1 MFLTLNG
8 KNISFNQGESYLDIL
23 KRFSPGS
30 RALGVRVG
38 GNTLP
43 LTAHPSGG
51 EEAAS
56 LTIADSEGAMIYER
70 SLRFIFLLAVHRL
83 YPARRVRIEHSLGNG
98 VYCEVRGEGKA
109 LTSAEVAAIKR
120 EMRAIV
126 SADLPFAC
134 HALTKREAIAY
145 FEKNGERDKVELL
158 RYRPY
163 NTFTLYQLGEM
174 MEYFY
179 GVMAPSTGAID
190 VFDLS
195 LYLPGLVLQLPDP
208 ENPSVPSPVRQLPKL
223 VNAFAESARWNGIL
237 GCSNAADLN
246 ALTQSGRLREFIRVN
261 EALHEKSIS
270 RIADAFVESGARV
283 ILIAGPSSS
292 GKTTFANRLY
302 IALRVLGLR
311 PTAISL
317 DDYYLDRDA
326 IPVDENGQRDFE
338 RLDTLDVPLFND
350 HLVRLLQGETV
361 DAPLF
366 DFPNGRRSDKT
377 HAIHVDADQPI
388 IIEGIHGLN
397 DELTRD
403 IARNLKFKIYISALT
418 TLNLDDH
425 NRIRTTEAR
434 LLRRMVRD
442 YHFRGTSPEQTMEMW
457 PSVRRG
463 EEKYIFPYQEDADVM
478 FNSSLVYEIAILK
491 KYVYPMLV
499 KLTPDSPHYTMAHR
513 LLKFLNYFQPADVE
527 DEIPLNS
534 ILREFIGGCCFYRDE
549 EN

>member
-1 MFLTLNG
+1 MQMTLN
-8 KNISFNQGESYLDIL
+8 NHVVSFNPGENYLDIL
-23 KRFSPGS
+23 KHHDPLC
-30 RALGVRVG
+30 RALGIRVG

-43 LTAHPSGG
+43 LTALPVSG
-51 EEAAS
+51 ENAAT
-56 LTIADSEGAMIYER
+56 LTLADLEGRMIYER

-83 YPARRVRIEHSLGNG
+83 YPTRRVRIEHSLGNG
-98 VYCEVRGEGKA
+98 VYCEVRGDKKA

-126 SADLPFAC
+126 SADLPFVC
-134 HALTKREAIAY
+134 HTLSKREAIAY
-145 FEKNGERDKVELL
+145 FEKNGEMDKVELL
-158 RYRPY
+158 KYRPY

-179 GVMAPSTGAID
+179 GVMAPSSGAID

-208 ENPSVPSPVRQLPKL
+208 AHPETASPVRQLPKL
-223 VNAFAESARWNGIL
+223 TGVFAESARWNSIL

-246 ALTQSGRLREFIRVN
+246 ALTQTGRLREFIRIN

-270 RIADAFVESGARV
+270 RIADTFAASGARV

-311 PTAISL
+311 PIAISL
-317 DDYYLDRDA
+317 DDYYLNRDL

-377 HAIHVDADQPI
+377 HTIHVDADQPI

-418 TLNLDDH
+418 SLNLDDH

-442 YHFRGTSPEQTMEMW
+442 HHFRGTPPEQTMEMW

-491 KYVYPMLV
+491 KYVYPMLI

-534 ILREFIGGCCFYRDE
+534 ILREFIGGCCFYRDD
-549 EN
+549 N

>member
-1 MFLTLNG
+1 MQMTLN
-8 KNISFNQGESYLDIL
+8 NHVVSFNPGENYLDIL
-23 KRFSPGS
+23 KHHDPLC
-30 RALGVRVG
+30 RALGIRVG

-43 LTAHPSGG
+43 LTALPVSG
-51 EEAAS
+51 ENAAA
-56 LTIADSEGAMIYER
+56 LTLADLEGRMIYER

-83 YPARRVRIEHSLGNG
+83 YPTRRVRIEHSLGNG
-98 VYCEVRGEGKA
+98 VYCEVRGDKKA

-126 SADLPFAC
+126 SADLPFVC
-134 HALTKREAIAY
+134 HTLSKREAIAY
-145 FEKNGERDKVELL
+145 FEKNGEMDKVELL
-158 RYRPY
+158 KYRPY

-179 GVMAPSTGAID
+179 GVMAPSSGAID

-208 ENPSVPSPVRQLPKL
+208 AHPETASPVRQLPKL
-223 VNAFAESARWNGIL
+223 TGVFAESARWNSIL

-246 ALTQSGRLREFIRVN
+246 ALTQTGRLREFIRIN

-270 RIADAFVESGARV
+270 RIADTFAASGARV

-311 PTAISL
+311 PIAISL
-317 DDYYLDRDA
+317 DDYYLNRDL

-377 HAIHVDADQPI
+377 HTIHVDADQPI

-418 TLNLDDH
+418 SLNLDDH

-442 YHFRGTSPEQTMEMW
+442 HHFRGTPPEQTMEMW

-463 EEKYIFPYQEDADVM
+463 EEKYIFPYQEEADVM

-491 KYVYPMLV
+491 KYVYPMLI

-534 ILREFIGGCCFYRDE
+534 ILREFIGGCCFYRDD
-549 EN
+549 N

>member
-1 MFLTLNG
+1 MQMTLN
-8 KNISFNQGESYLDIL
+8 NHVVSFNPGENYLDIL
-23 KRFSPGS
+23 KHHDPLC
-30 RALGVRVG
+30 RALGIRVG

-43 LTAHPSGG
+43 LTALPVSG
-51 EEAAS
+51 ENAAA
-56 LTIADSEGAMIYER
+56 LTLADLEGRMIYER

-83 YPARRVRIEHSLGNG
+83 YPTRRVRIEHSLGNG
-98 VYCEVRGEGKA
+98 VYCEVRGDKKA

-126 SADLPFAC
+126 SADLPFVC
-134 HALTKREAIAY
+134 HTLSKREAIAY
-145 FEKNGERDKVELL
+145 FEKNGEMDKVELL
-158 RYRPY
+158 KYRPY

-179 GVMAPSTGAID
+179 GVMAPSSGSID

-208 ENPSVPSPVRQLPKL
+208 AHPETASPVRQLPKL
-223 VNAFAESARWNGIL
+223 TGVFAESARWNSIL

-246 ALTQSGRLREFIRVN
+246 ALTQTGRLREFIRIN

-270 RIADAFVESGARV
+270 RIADTFAASGARV

-311 PTAISL
+311 PIAISL
-317 DDYYLDRDA
+317 DDYYLNRDL

-377 HAIHVDADQPI
+377 HTIHVDADQPI

-418 TLNLDDH
+418 SLNLDDH

-442 YHFRGTSPEQTMEMW
+442 HHFRGTPPEQTMEMW

-491 KYVYPMLV
+491 KYVYPMLI

-534 ILREFIGGCCFYRDE
+534 ILREFIGGCCFYRDDD
-549 EN
+549 

>member
-1 MFLTLNG
+1 MQMTLN
-8 KNISFNQGESYLDIL
+8 NHVISFNPGENYLNIL
-23 KRFSPGS
+23 KHHDPLC
-30 RALGVRVG
+30 RALGIRVG

-43 LTAHPSGG
+43 LTALPVSG
-51 EEAAS
+51 ENAAA
-56 LTIADSEGAMIYER
+56 LTLADLEGRMIYER

-83 YPARRVRIEHSLGNG
+83 YPTRRVRIEHSLGNG
-98 VYCEVRGEGKA
+98 VYCEVRGDKKA

-126 SADLPFAC
+126 SADLPFVC
-134 HALTKREAIAY
+134 HTLSKREAIAY
-145 FEKNGERDKVELL
+145 FEKNGEMDKVELL
-158 RYRPY
+158 KYRPY

-179 GVMAPSTGAID
+179 GVMAPSSGAID

-208 ENPSVPSPVRQLPKL
+208 AHPETASPVRQLPKL
-223 VNAFAESARWNGIL
+223 TGVFAESARWNSIL

-246 ALTQSGRLREFIRVN
+246 ALTQTGRLREFIRIN

-270 RIADAFVESGARV
+270 RIADTFAASGARV

-311 PTAISL
+311 PIAISL
-317 DDYYLDRDA
+317 DDYYLNRDL

-377 HAIHVDADQPI
+377 HTIHVDADQPI

-418 TLNLDDH
+418 SLNLDDH

-442 YHFRGTSPEQTMEMW
+442 HHFRGTPPEQTMEMW

-491 KYVYPMLV
+491 KYVYPMLI

-534 ILREFIGGCCFYRDE
+534 ILREFIGGCCFYRDDD
-549 EN
+549 

>member
-1 MFLTLNG
+1 MQMTLN
-8 KNISFNQGESYLDIL
+8 NHVVSFNPGENYLDIL
-23 KRFSPGS
+23 KHHDPLC
-30 RALGVRVG
+30 RALGIRVG

-43 LTAHPSGG
+43 LTALPVSG
-51 EEAAS
+51 ENAAA
-56 LTIADSEGAMIYER
+56 LTLADLEGRMIYER

-83 YPARRVRIEHSLGNG
+83 YPTRRVRIEHSLGNG
-98 VYCEVRGEGKA
+98 VYCEVRGDKKA

-126 SADLPFAC
+126 SADLPFVC
-134 HALTKREAIAY
+134 HTLSKREAIAY
-145 FEKNGERDKVELL
+145 FEKNGEMDKVELL
-158 RYRPY
+158 KYRPY

-179 GVMAPSTGAID
+179 GVMAPSSGAID

-208 ENPSVPSPVRQLPKL
+208 AHPETASPVRQLPKL
-223 VNAFAESARWNGIL
+223 AGVFAESARWNSIL

-246 ALTQSGRLREFIRVN
+246 ALTQTGRLREFIRIN

-270 RIADAFVESGARV
+270 RIADTFAASGARV

-311 PTAISL
+311 PIAISL
-317 DDYYLDRDA
+317 DDYYLNRDL

-377 HAIHVDADQPI
+377 HTIHVDADQPI

-418 TLNLDDH
+418 SLNLDDH

-442 YHFRGTSPEQTMEMW
+442 HHFRGTPPEQTMEMW

-491 KYVYPMLV
+491 KYVYPMLI

-534 ILREFIGGCCFYRDE
+534 ILREFIGGCCFYRDDD
-549 EN
+549 

>member
-1 MFLTLNG
+1 MQMTLN
-8 KNISFNQGESYLDIL
+8 NHVVSFNPGENYLNIL
-23 KRFSPGS
+23 KHHDPLC
-30 RALGVRVG
+30 RALGIRVG

-43 LTAHPSGG
+43 LTALPVSG
-51 EEAAS
+51 ENAAA
-56 LTIADSEGAMIYER
+56 LTLADLEGRMIYER

-83 YPARRVRIEHSLGNG
+83 YPTRRVRIEHSLGNG
-98 VYCEVRGEGKA
+98 VYCEVRGDKKA

-126 SADLPFAC
+126 SADLPFVC
-134 HALTKREAIAY
+134 HTLSKREAIAY
-145 FEKNGERDKVELL
+145 FEKNGEMDKVELL
-158 RYRPY
+158 KYRPY

-179 GVMAPSTGAID
+179 GVMAPSSGAID

-208 ENPSVPSPVRQLPKL
+208 AHPETASPVRQLPKL
-223 VNAFAESARWNGIL
+223 TGVFAESARWNSIL

-246 ALTQSGRLREFIRVN
+246 ALTQTGRLREFIRIN

-270 RIADAFVESGARV
+270 RIADTFAASGARV

-311 PTAISL
+311 PIAISL
-317 DDYYLDRDA
+317 DDYYLNRDL
-326 IPVDENGQRDFE
+326 IPMDENGQRDFE

-377 HAIHVDADQPI
+377 HTIHVDADQPI

-418 TLNLDDH
+418 SLNLDDH

-442 YHFRGTSPEQTMEMW
+442 HHFRGTPPGQTMEMW

-491 KYVYPMLV
+491 KYVYPMLI

-534 ILREFIGGCCFYRDE
+534 ILREFIGGCCFYRDDD
-549 EN
+549 

>member
-1 MFLTLNG
+1 MQMTLN
-8 KNISFNQGESYLDIL
+8 NHVVSFNPGENYLNIL
-23 KRFSPGS
+23 KHHDPLC
-30 RALGVRVG
+30 RALGIRVG

-43 LTAHPSGG
+43 LTALPVNG
-51 EEAAS
+51 EKAVV
-56 LTIADSEGAMIYER
+56 LTLADAEGKMIYER

-83 YPARRVRIEHSLGNG
+83 YPSRKVRIEHSLGNG
-98 VYCEVRGEGKA
+98 VYCEIRGDGRA
-109 LTSAEVAAIKR
+109 LTTAEVAAIR
-120 EMRAIV
+120 HEMRAIV
-126 SADLPFAC
+126 AADLPFIC

-145 FEKNGERDKVELL
+145 FEKNGENDKVELL
-158 RYRPY
+158 KYRPY
-163 NTFTLYQLGEM
+163 NTFTLYHLGEM

-179 GVMAPSTGAID
+179 GVMAPSTGVID

-208 ENPSVPSPVRQLPKL
+208 EKTAVPAPVRQLPKL
-223 VNAFAESARWNGIL
+223 VNAFAESARWNSIL
-237 GCSNAADLN
+237 GCPNTADLN

-261 EALHEKSIS
+261 EALQEKSIS
-270 RIADAFVESGARV
+270 RIADAFAESGARV

-326 IPVDENGQRDFE
+326 IPVDENGQRDLE

-361 DAPLF
+361 DVPLF
-366 DFPNGRRSDKT
+366 DFSNGRRSDKT

-425 NRIRTTEAR
+425 NRIRTTDAR
-434 LLRRMVRD
+434 LLRRIVRD
-442 YHFRGTSPEQTMEMW
+442 SQFRGTPPEDTMAMW
-457 PSVRRG
+457 ASVRRG
-463 EEKYIFPYQEDADVM
+463 EEKYIFPFQEEADVM
-478 FNSSLVYEIAILK
+478 FNSSLSYELPIMK
-491 KYVYPMLV
+491 KYAFPLLSAVQP
-499 KLTPDSPHYTMAHR
+499 TSPYFTLAQR
-513 LLKFLNYFQPADVE
+513 LLKFLNYILAADVE
-527 DEIPLNS
+527 DEIPVNS
-534 ILREFIGGCCFYRDE
+534 ILREFIGGCCFYRETD
-549 EN
+549 

>member
-1 MFLTLNG
+1 MQMTLN
-8 KNISFNQGESYLDIL
+8 NHVVSFNPGENYLNIL
-23 KRFSPGS
+23 KHHDPLC
-30 RALGVRVG
+30 RALGIRVG

-43 LTAHPSGG
+43 LTALPVSG
-51 EEAAS
+51 ENAAA
-56 LTIADSEGAMIYER
+56 LTLADLEGRMIYER

-83 YPARRVRIEHSLGNG
+83 YPTRRVRIEHSLGNG
-98 VYCEVRGEGKA
+98 VYCEVRGDKKA

-126 SADLPFAC
+126 SADLPFVC
-134 HALTKREAIAY
+134 HTLSKREAIAY
-145 FEKNGERDKVELL
+145 FEKNGEMDKVELL
-158 RYRPY
+158 KYRPY

-179 GVMAPSTGAID
+179 GVMAPSSGAID

-208 ENPSVPSPVRQLPKL
+208 AHPETASPVRQLPKL
-223 VNAFAESARWNGIL
+223 TGVFAESARWNSIL

-246 ALTQSGRLREFIRVN
+246 ALTQTGRLREFIRIN

-270 RIADAFVESGARV
+270 RIADTFAASGARV

-311 PTAISL
+311 PIAISL
-317 DDYYLDRDA
+317 DDYYLNRDL

-377 HAIHVDADQPI
+377 HTIHVDADQPI

-418 TLNLDDH
+418 SLNLDDH

-442 YHFRGTSPEQTMEMW
+442 HHFRGTPPEQTMEMW

-491 KYVYPMLV
+491 KYVYPMLI

-534 ILREFIGGCCFYRDE
+534 ILREFIGGCCFYRDDD
-549 EN
+549 

>member
-1 MFLTLNG
+1 MQMTLN
-8 KNISFNQGESYLDIL
+8 NHVVSFNPGENYLDIL
-23 KRFSPGS
+23 KHHDPLC
-30 RALGVRVG
+30 RALGIRVG

-43 LTAHPSGG
+43 LTALPVSG
-51 EEAAS
+51 ENAAA
-56 LTIADSEGAMIYER
+56 LTLEDLEGRMIYER

-83 YPARRVRIEHSLGNG
+83 YPTRRVRIEHSLGNG
-98 VYCEVRGEGKA
+98 VYCEVRGDKKA

-126 SADLPFAC
+126 SADLPFVC
-134 HALTKREAIAY
+134 HTLSKREAIAY
-145 FEKNGERDKVELL
+145 FEKNGEMDKVELL
-158 RYRPY
+158 KYRPY

-179 GVMAPSTGAID
+179 GVMAPSSGAID

-208 ENPSVPSPVRQLPKL
+208 AHPETASPVRQLPKL
-223 VNAFAESARWNGIL
+223 TGVFAESARWNSIL

-246 ALTQSGRLREFIRVN
+246 ALTQTGRLREFIRIN

-270 RIADAFVESGARV
+270 RIADTFAASGARV

-311 PTAISL
+311 PNAISL
-317 DDYYLDRDA
+317 DDYYLNRDL

-377 HAIHVDADQPI
+377 HTIHVDADQPI

-418 TLNLDDH
+418 SLNLDDH

-442 YHFRGTSPEQTMEMW
+442 HHFRGTPPEQTMEMW

-491 KYVYPMLV
+491 KYVYPMLI

-534 ILREFIGGCCFYRDE
+534 ILR
-549 EN
+549 

>member
-1 MFLTLNG
+1 MQMTLN
-8 KNISFNQGESYLDIL
+8 NHVVSFNPGENYLDIL
-23 KRFSPGS
+23 KHHDPLC
-30 RALGVRVG
+30 RALGIRVG

-43 LTAHPSGG
+43 LTALPVSG
-51 EEAAS
+51 ENAAA
-56 LTIADSEGAMIYER
+56 LTLADLEGRMIYER

-83 YPARRVRIEHSLGNG
+83 YPTRRVRIEHSLGNG
-98 VYCEVRGEGKA
+98 VYCEVRGDKKA

-126 SADLPFAC
+126 SADLPFVC
-134 HALTKREAIAY
+134 HTLSKREAIAY
-145 FEKNGERDKVELL
+145 FEKNGEMDKVELL
-158 RYRPY
+158 KYRPY

-179 GVMAPSTGAID
+179 GVMVPSSGAID

-208 ENPSVPSPVRQLPKL
+208 AHPETASPVRQLPKL
-223 VNAFAESARWNGIL
+223 TGVFAESARWNSIL

-246 ALTQSGRLREFIRVN
+246 ALTQTGRLREFIRIN

-270 RIADAFVESGARV
+270 RIADTFAASGARV

-311 PTAISL
+311 PIAISL
-317 DDYYLDRDA
+317 DDYYLNRDL

-377 HAIHVDADQPI
+377 HTIHVDADQPI

-418 TLNLDDH
+418 SLNLDDH

-442 YHFRGTSPEQTMEMW
+442 HHFRGTPPEQTMEMW

-491 KYVYPMLV
+491 KYVYPMLI

-534 ILREFIGGCCFYRDE
+534 ILREFIGGCCFYRDD
-549 EN
+549 N

>member
-1 MFLTLNG
+1 MQMTLN
-8 KNISFNQGESYLDIL
+8 NHVVSFNPGENYLDIL
-23 KRFSPGS
+23 KHHDPLC
-30 RALGVRVG
+30 RALGIRVG

-43 LTAHPSGG
+43 LTALPVSG
-51 EEAAS
+51 ENAAA
-56 LTIADSEGAMIYER
+56 LTLADLEGRMIYER

-83 YPARRVRIEHSLGNG
+83 YPTRRVRIEHSLGNG
-98 VYCEVRGEGKA
+98 VYCEVRGDKKA

-126 SADLPFAC
+126 SADLPFVC
-134 HALTKREAIAY
+134 HTLSKREAIAY
-145 FEKNGERDKVELL
+145 FEKNGEMDKVELL
-158 RYRPY
+158 KYRPY

-179 GVMAPSTGAID
+179 GVMAPSSGAID

-208 ENPSVPSPVRQLPKL
+208 AHPETASPVRQLPKL
-223 VNAFAESARWNGIL
+223 TGVFAESARWNSIL

-246 ALTQSGRLREFIRVN
+246 ALTQTGRLREFIRIN

-270 RIADAFVESGARV
+270 RIADTFAASGARV

-311 PTAISL
+311 PIAISL
-317 DDYYLDRDA
+317 DDYYLNRDL

-377 HAIHVDADQPI
+377 HTIHVDADQPI

-403 IARNLKFKIYISALT
+403 IARNRKFKIYISALT
-418 TLNLDDH
+418 SLNLDDH

-442 YHFRGTSPEQTMEMW
+442 HHFRGTPPEQTMEMW

-491 KYVYPMLV
+491 KYVYPMLI

-534 ILREFIGGCCFYRDE
+534 ILREFIGGCCFYRDD
-549 EN
+549 N

>member
-1 MFLTLNG
+1 MQMTLN
-8 KNISFNQGESYLDIL
+8 NHVISFNPGENYLDIL
-23 KRFSPGS
+23 KHHDPLC
-30 RALGVRVG
+30 RALGIRVG

-43 LTAHPSGG
+43 LTALPVSG
-51 EEAAS
+51 ENAAA
-56 LTIADSEGAMIYER
+56 LTLADLEGRMIYER

-83 YPARRVRIEHSLGNG
+83 YPTRRVRIEHSLGNG
-98 VYCEVRGEGKA
+98 VYCEVRGDKKA

-126 SADLPFAC
+126 SADLPFVC
-134 HALTKREAIAY
+134 HTLSKREAIAY
-145 FEKNGERDKVELL
+145 FEKNGEMDKVELL
-158 RYRPY
+158 KYRPY

-179 GVMAPSTGAID
+179 GVMAPSSGAID

-208 ENPSVPSPVRQLPKL
+208 AHPETASPVRQLPKL
-223 VNAFAESARWNGIL
+223 TGVFAESARWNSIL

-246 ALTQSGRLREFIRVN
+246 ALTQTGRLREFIRIN

-270 RIADAFVESGARV
+270 RIADTFAASGARV

-311 PTAISL
+311 PIAISL
-317 DDYYLDRDA
+317 DDYYLNRDL

-377 HAIHVDADQPI
+377 HTIHVDADQPI

-418 TLNLDDH
+418 SLNLDDH

-442 YHFRGTSPEQTMEMW
+442 HHFRGTPPEQTMEMW

-491 KYVYPMLV
+491 KYVYPMLI

-534 ILREFIGGCCFYRDE
+534 ILREFIGGCCFYRDDD
-549 EN
+549 

>member
-1 MFLTLNG
+1 MQMTLN
-8 KNISFNQGESYLDIL
+8 NHVVSFNPGENYLDIL
-23 KRFSPGS
+23 KHHDPLC
-30 RALGVRVG
+30 RALGIRLG

-43 LTAHPSGG
+43 LTALPVSG
-51 EEAAS
+51 ENAAA
-56 LTIADSEGAMIYER
+56 LTLADLEGRMIYER

-83 YPARRVRIEHSLGNG
+83 YPTRRVRIEHSLGNG
-98 VYCEVRGEGKA
+98 VYCEVRGDKKA

-126 SADLPFAC
+126 SADLPFVC
-134 HALTKREAIAY
+134 HTLSKREAIAY
-145 FEKNGERDKVELL
+145 FEKNGEMDKVELL
-158 RYRPY
+158 KYRPY

-179 GVMAPSTGAID
+179 GVMAPSSGAID

-208 ENPSVPSPVRQLPKL
+208 AHPETASPVRQLPKL
-223 VNAFAESARWNGIL
+223 TGVFAESARWNSIL

-246 ALTQSGRLREFIRVN
+246 ALTQTGRLREFIRIN

-270 RIADAFVESGARV
+270 RIADTFAASGARV

-311 PTAISL
+311 PIAISL
-317 DDYYLDRDA
+317 DDYYLNRDL

-377 HAIHVDADQPI
+377 HTIHVDADQPI

-418 TLNLDDH
+418 SLNLDDH

-442 YHFRGTSPEQTMEMW
+442 HHFRGTPPEQTMEMW

-491 KYVYPMLV
+491 KYVYPMLI

-534 ILREFIGGCCFYRDE
+534 ILREFIGGCCFYRDD
-549 EN
+549 N

>member
-1 MFLTLNG
+1 MQMTLN
-8 KNISFNQGESYLDIL
+8 NHVVSFNPGENYLDIL
-23 KRFSPGS
+23 KHHDPLC
-30 RALGVRVG
+30 RALGIRVG

-43 LTAHPSGG
+43 LTALPVSG
-51 EEAAS
+51 ENAAA
-56 LTIADSEGAMIYER
+56 LTLADLEGRMIYER

-83 YPARRVRIEHSLGNG
+83 YPTRRVRIEHSLGNG
-98 VYCEVRGEGKA
+98 VYCEVRGDKKA

-126 SADLPFAC
+126 SADLPFVC
-134 HALTKREAIAY
+134 HTLSKREAIAY
-145 FEKNGERDKVELL
+145 FEKNGEMDKVELL
-158 RYRPY
+158 KYRPY

-179 GVMAPSTGAID
+179 GVMAPSSGAID

-208 ENPSVPSPVRQLPKL
+208 AHPETASPVRQLPKL
-223 VNAFAESARWNGIL
+223 TGVFAESARWNSIL

-246 ALTQSGRLREFIRVN
+246 ALTQTGRLREFIRIN

-270 RIADAFVESGARV
+270 RIADTFAASGARV

-311 PTAISL
+311 PIAISL
-317 DDYYLDRDA
+317 DDYYLNRDL

-377 HAIHVDADQPI
+377 HTIHVDADQPI
-388 IIEGIHGLN
+388 IIEGIHSLN

-418 TLNLDDH
+418 SLNLDDH

-442 YHFRGTSPEQTMEMW
+442 HHFRGTPPEQTMEMW

-491 KYVYPMLV
+491 KYVYPMLI

-534 ILREFIGGCCFYRDE
+534 ILREFIGGCCFYRDD
-549 EN
+549 N

>member
-1 MFLTLNG
+1 MQMTLN
-8 KNISFNQGESYLDIL
+8 NHVVSFNPGENYLDIL
-23 KRFSPGS
+23 KHHDPLC
-30 RALGVRVG
+30 RALGIRVG

-43 LTAHPSGG
+43 LTALPVSG
-51 EEAAS
+51 ENAAA
-56 LTIADSEGAMIYER
+56 LTLADLEGRMIYER

-83 YPARRVRIEHSLGNG
+83 YPTRRVRIEHSLGNG
-98 VYCEVRGEGKA
+98 VYCEVRGDKKA

-126 SADLPFAC
+126 SADLPFVC
-134 HALTKREAIAY
+134 HTLSKREAIAY
-145 FEKNGERDKVELL
+145 FEKNGEMDKVELL
-158 RYRPY
+158 KYRPY

-179 GVMAPSTGAID
+179 GVMAPSSGVID

-208 ENPSVPSPVRQLPKL
+208 AHPETASPVRQLPKL
-223 VNAFAESARWNGIL
+223 AGVFAESARWNSIL

-246 ALTQSGRLREFIRVN
+246 ALTQTGRLREFIRVN

-270 RIADAFVESGARV
+270 RIADTFAASGARV

-311 PTAISL
+311 PIAISL
-317 DDYYLDRDA
+317 DDYYLNRDL

-377 HAIHVDADQPI
+377 HTIHVDADQPI

-418 TLNLDDH
+418 SLNLDDH

-442 YHFRGTSPEQTMEMW
+442 HHFRGTPPEQTMEMW

-491 KYVYPMLV
+491 KYVYPMLI

-534 ILREFIGGCCFYRDE
+534 ILREFIGGCCFYRDD
-549 EN
+549 N

>member
-1 MFLTLNG
+1 MQMTLN
-8 KNISFNQGESYLDIL
+8 NHVVSFNPGENYLNIL
-23 KRFSPGS
+23 KHHDPLC
-30 RALGVRVG
+30 RALGIRVG

-43 LTAHPSGG
+43 LTALPVSG
-51 EEAAS
+51 ENAAA
-56 LTIADSEGAMIYER
+56 LTLADLEGRMIYER

-83 YPARRVRIEHSLGNG
+83 YPTRRVRIEHSLGNG
-98 VYCEVRGEGKA
+98 VYCEVRGDKKA

-126 SADLPFAC
+126 SADLPFVC
-134 HALTKREAIAY
+134 HTLSKREAIAY
-145 FEKNGERDKVELL
+145 FEKNGEMDKVELL
-158 RYRPY
+158 KYRPY

-179 GVMAPSTGAID
+179 GVMAPSSGAID

-208 ENPSVPSPVRQLPKL
+208 AHPETASPVRQLPKL
-223 VNAFAESARWNGIL
+223 TGVFAESARWNSIL

-246 ALTQSGRLREFIRVN
+246 ALTQTGRLREFIRIN

-270 RIADAFVESGARV
+270 RIADTFAASGARV

-311 PTAISL
+311 PIAISL
-317 DDYYLDRDA
+317 DDYYLNRDL
-326 IPVDENGQRDFE
+326 IPMDENGQRDFE

-377 HAIHVDADQPI
+377 HTIHVDADQPI

-418 TLNLDDH
+418 SLNLDDH

-442 YHFRGTSPEQTMEMW
+442 HHFRGTPPEQTMEMW

-491 KYVYPMLV
+491 KYVYPMLI

-534 ILREFIGGCCFYRDE
+534 ILREFIGGCCFYRDDD
-549 EN
+549 

>member
-1 MFLTLNG
+1 MQMTLN
-8 KNISFNQGESYLDIL
+8 NHVVSFNPGENYLDIL
-23 KRFSPGS
+23 KHHDPLC
-30 RALGVRVG
+30 RALGIRVG

-43 LTAHPSGG
+43 LTALPVSG
-51 EEAAS
+51 ENAAA
-56 LTIADSEGAMIYER
+56 LTLADLEGRMIYER

-83 YPARRVRIEHSLGNG
+83 YPTRRVRIEHSLGNG
-98 VYCEVRGEGKA
+98 VYCEVRGDKQA

-126 SADLPFAC
+126 SADLPFVC
-134 HALTKREAIAY
+134 HTLSKREAIAY
-145 FEKNGERDKVELL
+145 FEKNGEMDKVELL
-158 RYRPY
+158 KYRPY

-179 GVMAPSTGAID
+179 GVMAPSSGAID

-208 ENPSVPSPVRQLPKL
+208 AHPETASPVRQLPKL
-223 VNAFAESARWNGIL
+223 TGVFAESARWNSIL

-246 ALTQSGRLREFIRVN
+246 ALTQTGRLREFIRVN

-270 RIADAFVESGARV
+270 RIADTFAASGARV

-311 PTAISL
+311 PIAISL
-317 DDYYLDRDA
+317 DDYYLNRDL
-326 IPVDENGQRDFE
+326 IPMDENGQRDFE

-377 HAIHVDADQPI
+377 HTIHVDADQPI

-418 TLNLDDH
+418 SLNLDDH

-442 YHFRGTSPEQTMEMW
+442 HHFRGTPPEQTMEMW

-491 KYVYPMLV
+491 KYVYPMLI

-534 ILREFIGGCCFYRDE
+534 ILREFIGGCCFYRDD
-549 EN
+549 N